1 MKIVSKVKSLAL
13 ATALLGG
20 VSFFPGMAG
29 AENLGWSQDEGYA
42 DPTISHDEDSA
53 FADSGFTVYAAAS
66 KPQSHT
72 AKVIVTDPVGTISY
86 IHAVT
91 KWKDKYHYTRAR
103 WEIGDTIKGDSN
115 RQWGTNQSTANS
127 GKHSDELSRYIA
139 HSYWGS

>member
-1 MKIVSKVKSLAL
+1 MKAMLTPQFL
-13 ATALLGG
+13 MMETLLLQTA
-20 VSFFPGMAG
+20 
-29 AENLGWSQDEGYA
+29 D
-42 DPTISHDEDSA
+42 
-53 FADSGFTVYAAAS
+53 FTVYAAAS

-72 AKVIVTDPVGTISY
+72 AKVIVTEPVGTISY

-139 HSYWGS
+139 RSYWGG